1 MKIVMIGQK
10 GIPSQFGGVETHV
23 AELSTRLA
31 RAGHDV
37 LVYGRRWYC
46 DRKLDRYNGVNVK
59 ILPSIR
65 TKHLDAI
72 SHTLFSTVHACL
84 FARPDV
90 IHFHGVG
97 PSLLAW
103 LPKILRPSA
112 VVVTTFHCLDR
123 EHDKWNFVAKWFLKL
138 GERACLKFSDA
149 TIATSRVL
157 CKYIYKNYGERV
169 NYLPNGIT
177 PRRVTIDS
185 AVLDSFG
192 LRSHGYV
199 AMVAR
204 LVRHKGAHTLIE
216 AWQLARVKEPQLF
229 KDLKLAIVG
238 GSAFT
243 DDYVSELKHQASG
256 DASIVFTD
264 FQRGETLSTLF
275 AGARF
280 VVHPSVAE
288 GLPIAVIEAMSYGKA
303 VIAANIPENLELVK
317 DHGISFK
324 AGSAKQLAKK
334 MIELAQDPM
343 QAASI
348 GHAAREFVESE
359 YHWDD
364 IGRAT
369 IEIYQKQL
377 AVSEGVLAIQ

>member
-1 MKIVMIGQK
+1 
-10 GIPSQFGGVETHV
+10 
-23 AELSTRLA
+23 
-31 RAGHDV
+31 
-37 LVYGRRWYC
+37 
-46 DRKLDRYNGVNVK
+46 
-59 ILPSIR
+59 
-65 TKHLDAI
+65 
-72 SHTLFSTVHACL
+72 
-84 FARPDV
+84 
-90 IHFHGVG
+90 
-97 PSLLAW
+97 
-103 LPKILRPSA
+103 
-112 VVVTTFHCLDR
+112 
-123 EHDKWNFVAKWFLKL
+123 
-138 GERACLKFSDA
+138 
-149 TIATSRVL
+149 
-157 CKYIYKNYGERV
+157 
-169 NYLPNGIT
+169 
-177 PRRVTIDS
+177 
-185 AVLDSFG
+185 
-192 LRSHGYV
+192 
-199 AMVAR
+199 MVAR